1 MSATTPVYAFL
12 SAAML
17 TLCAGFLTWWLV
29 VVAVRVARQLPW
41 LRALLLQRLGLG
53 SRAAGLAPGRGGDV
67 RVLFTAQPSAALA
80 RSPPT
85 GTTGR
90 TSRSSATPSRLPRAA
105 VPPSESEDL
114 THDRPSGAAQVHHS
128 HGGGAVTA
136 LHAPSR
142 SVSKSESS
150 GVNDDDGFVEGG
162 GGTASGT
169 TDSDVGFATVNPLRA
184 SRSSGDAGNVA
195 TVSGLPPHTGS
206 ATSSVSRLP
215 AVAVPYDPS
224 GSVSA
229 SDRGRRVLRA
239 GAAGRQ

>member
-1 MSATTPVYAFL
+1 MSVTAPVYAFL
-12 SAAML
+12 STAML

-90 TSRSSATPSRLPRAA
+90 TTRSSATPSRLPRAA
-105 VPPSESEDL
+105 VPPSESEDS
-114 THDRPSGAAQVHHS
+114 THDRPSGAE
-128 HGGGAVTA
+128 TA
-136 LHAPSR
+136 LHAPSQ

-150 GVNDDDGFVEGG
+150 GVNDDDGFVERG